1 MVMIWSRILEIK
13 KINVNFK
20 KDLGYRCPIC
30 QKIILPTDDDGF
42 ILDPFEDKIYE
53 VSLCPH
59 LIWCNMDGNSDHSKF
74 GDWAFMYVRP
84 DIAQKI
90 VSLIGEDSVIKQEL
104 KNYGIIISK
113 TDISL
118 FLNGKFVLED
128 KISGLFAN
136 LPIIYEQLL
145 PPNACLYQYSYSEF
159 NNIEFAI
166 ESLFYN

>member
-1 MVMIWSRILEIK
+1 MKRK
-13 KINVNFK
+13 KIQVNFK
-20 KDLGYRCPIC
+20 QDLGYRCPIC

-42 ILDPFEDKIYE
+42 ILNPFKDKIYA
-53 VSLCPH
+53 VSPCSH
-59 LIWCNMDGNSDHSKF
+59 IIWCNMDDTADHSKY

-90 VSLIGEDSVIKQEL
+90 VNLISEDSVVKQEL
-104 KNYGIIISK
+104 KNYGIIVSK

-118 FLNGKFVLED
+118 FLSGKFVLED

-145 PPNACLYQYSYSEF
+145 PPNTCLYQYSYNEF
-159 NNIEFAI
+159 SSIEFAI
-166 ESLFYN
+166 ESVFLN